1 MMNVQ
6 SPGRSTGAFVVI
18 ACASRLAG
26 DHQVHGLRAF
36 AFLVRFDIET
46 DALTF
51 VQTFQSCL
59 LYCRDVNE
67 HVAPAIIRFD
77 KAISPLAVEE
87 FYDTRLCH
95 QENSSPP
102 LLRRRPHARR
112 LDWTFTIGESVG
124 HDGLSH
130 SAGPHRRR
138 NVTASVELHTN
149 WRPVERAQRGRQGS
163 TEGHWPSGAGR
174 AVSQSSRKP
183 GFPTPPKT

>member
-1 MMNVQ
+1 MNVP
-6 SPGRSTGAFVVI
+6 SPGRLAGASVI
-18 ACASRLAG
+18 IARAASRLAG
-26 DHQVHGLRAF
+26 DHQVHGLRTL
-36 AFLVRFDIET
+36 AFLVRFDIEA

-51 VQTFQSCL
+51 VQALQSRL

-77 KAISPLAVEE
+77 KAVPPLAVEE

-124 HDGLSH
+124 LDGLSH
-130 SAGPHRRR
+130 SARPHRRR
-138 NVTASVELHTN
+138 NV
-149 WRPVERAQRGRQGS
+149 P
-163 TEGHWPSGAGR
+163 
-174 AVSQSSRKP
+174 
-183 GFPTPPKT
+183 